1 MSFKRIMLVKPKGK
15 RGLGFSADVI
25 PIGLEYLA
33 ASIEKT
39 VDDIHIINMEFEN
52 HSFQRLLER
61 FHPDLVGVTMSAIDH
76 NEGLRLAKIAKEND
90 VATILGGYHP
100 SAIPDELLSHSQ
112 VDMIVRGEGE
122 LTIEELVQKGSPERI
137 LGVSYKK
144 DGQITHNEDRPLV
157 ANLDSLPFP
166 SRWLRRYEYRIH
178 LGNDGRE
185 LDVISM
191 SRGCWGRC
199 SFCCEPM
206 MCKSLQRFRSPEN
219 VMEELLEIAS
229 FHKGRPLH
237 VFVTD
242 PNFMGDPEKIDH
254 LCDLLQRHKL
264 DLILS
269 VMTRVDAIVRHPDLV
284 EKMCDN
290 GIIDYELGFESSNQ
304 RDLNGTKKCIT
315 VDMQKEAVKIL
326 RDNGVTVSGTFV
338 IGLPGQTEQE
348 IKQFPVYAKEI
359 GVMNCAFG
367 IATPFPGTEFYNI
380 LDEKRLI
387 VERDWN
393 KYDEMHSVFRLDGL
407 SRKRLEELETYCMAR
422 FWTLN
427 TLLDNLRILQKRSGK
442 KLSLRDFLEG
452 IIAKVEFGKD
462 AGSDLMKEGFD
473 DHLRAV
479 LDAMLD
485 AQAKEEQ
492 MGTDIGGVVE
502 ISRFLDIL
510 GAQKMQFTINYE
522 DLTPISY
529 VIRTTKSSKSTV
541 KYIKMI
547 SGKED
552 GATISVDIDL
562 NELMTTVNDDLSLNP
577 MRTCVFLLKSVGSIK
592 GFWNT
597 LRLFTASAIEL
608 GHAYMKR

>member
-1 MSFKRIMLVKPKGK
+1 MLVKPKGK

-39 VDDIHIINMEFEN
+39 VDDIHIIDMEFEN
-52 HSFQRLLER
+52 HSFQHLLEL
-61 FHPDLVGVTMSAIDH
+61 FHPDLVGVTMSAMDH
-76 NEGLRLAKIAKEND
+76 NEGLRLAKIAKENNA
-90 VATILGGYHP
+90 ATILGGYHP
-100 SAIPDELLSHSQ
+100 SAIPDELLSHPQ

-122 LTIEELVQKGSPERI
+122 LTIKELVQKGSPEGV

-144 DGQITHNEDRPLV
+144 YGQITHNKDRPLLG
-157 ANLDSLPFP
+157 NPDSLPFP
-166 SRWLRRYEYRIH
+166 LRQLRRYEYKIH
-178 LGNDGRE
+178 LGNHGRE

-199 SFCCEPM
+199 SFCCEPV

-242 PNFMGDPEKIDH
+242 PNFMGDPEKVDR
-254 LCDLLQRHKL
+254 LCGLLQRYKL

-269 VMTRVDAIVRHPDLV
+269 VMTRVDAIVRHPGLV
-284 EKMCDN
+284 EKMCNN
-290 GIIDYELGFESSNQ
+290 GILYYELGFESSNQ

-315 VDMQKEAVKIL
+315 TDMQKKAVKIL

-367 IATPFPGTEFYNI
+367 IATPFPGTEFHKV
-380 LDEKRLI
+380 LDEKGLI

-407 SRKRLEELETYCMAR
+407 SGKRLEELETYCMAR

-427 TLLDNLRILQKRSGK
+427 TMVDNLKVLQKRSGK
-442 KLSLRDFLEG
+442 RVSLIDF
-452 IIAKVEFGKD
+452 IKDIMAKVEFGKD
-462 AGSDLMKEGFD
+462 AGGDL
-473 DHLRAV
+473 R
-479 LDAMLD
+479 
-485 AQAKEEQ
+485 KEEFDGHLKTVLEAMVDAEANEEQ
-492 MGTDIGGVVE
+492 RRIDIGSVVE
-502 ISRFLDIL
+502 ISRFLNFL
-510 GAQKMQFTINYE
+510 GTQKMQFTLNYKE
-522 DLTPISY
+522 LTPISY
-529 VIRTTKSSKSTV
+529 IVKTTKSSKSTV

-552 GATISVDIDL
+552 DATISVDIDL
-562 NELMTTVNDDLSLNP
+562 NELMNSVNDDLSLNP
-577 MRTCVFLLKSVGSIK
+577 MRTFVFLLESVGSIK
-592 GFWNT
+592 GLWNM
-597 LRLFTASAIEL
+597 LRLCTASAIEL
-608 GHAYMKR
+608 GHTYLKR